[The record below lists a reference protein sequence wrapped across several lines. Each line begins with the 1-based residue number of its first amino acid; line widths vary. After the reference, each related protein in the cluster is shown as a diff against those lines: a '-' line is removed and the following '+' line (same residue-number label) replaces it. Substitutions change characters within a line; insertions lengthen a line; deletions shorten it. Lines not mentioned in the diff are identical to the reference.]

1 MDISVLRDSIL
12 FKGFEEEEAGRLLT
26 LLNAREKKFKKGA
39 VLFCAGDV
47 TDKLC
52 FVSNGSVTIES
63 NDMWGNRTI
72 LNLVGKGQFFAESYA
87 LLPDVPMLVDVCAND
102 DCSIIFL
109 SMKSLSNLDDSIR
122 ARLLANL
129 LTITTRKNLHLSS
142 RSFHTAPRQVRGR
155 IMAYL
160 NTVSVQ
166 KHSREFDIPF
176 DRQQLADYLNVERSV
191 LSNELSKMQRDGLI
205 RCRKNHFEII
215 TVTYLPG

>member
-1 MDISVLRDSIL
+1 MDISVLSGSAL
-12 FKGFEEEEAGRLLT
+12 FRGFDETEVNNLLGS
-26 LLNAREKKFKKGA
+26 LNAREKRFRKGA
-39 VLFCAGDV
+39 MIFHSGDV
-47 TDKLC
+47 ISTLC
-52 FVSNGSVTIES
+52 FVITGSVTIES

-72 LNLVGKGQFFAESYA
+72 LNLVSKGQFFAESYA
-87 LLPDVPMLVDVCAND
+87 LLPNEPMLVDVCANENCTIVYLD
-102 DCSIIFL
+102 
-109 SMKSLSNLDDSIR
+109 MKSVGRLDESMR
-122 ARLLANL
+122 VRLLANL

-166 KHSREFDIPF
+166 KNSREFDIPF

-205 RCRKNHFEII
+205 RCRKNHFEIM
-215 TVTYLPG
+215 

>member
-1 MDISVLRDSIL
+1 MDISVLSGSAL
-12 FKGFEEEEAGRLLT
+12 FRGFDETEVNNLLGS
-26 LLNAREKKFKKGA
+26 LNAREKRFRKGA
-39 VLFCAGDV
+39 MIFHSGDV
-47 TDKLC
+47 ISTLC
-52 FVSNGSVTIES
+52 FVITGSVTIES

-72 LNLVGKGQFFAESYA
+72 LNLVSKGQFFAESYA
-87 LLPDVPMLVDVCAND
+87 LLPDEPMLVDVCANE
-102 DCSIIFL
+102 DCTIVYL
-109 SMKSLSNLDDSIR
+109 DMKSVGRLDESMR
-122 ARLLANL
+122 VRLLANL

-166 KHSREFDIPF
+166 KNSREFDIPF

-205 RCRKNHFEII
+205 RCRKNHFEI
-215 TVTYLPG
+215 V